1 MYLES
6 LNVRGIGRIK
16 EFISL
21 FRIKISWS
29 PFSHDFML
37 LVLVSFLYRRQTL
50 WLNYNYKDRIRLS
63 LMMLQYHWYYLS
75 FQILVLVSCWSPDRW
90 LEKLLIDVLV
100 IYRAVWIVRNY
111 VSFWHDLSKRFTL
124 YYISVKKVELP
135 LVFVYSFFRIS

>member
-6 LNVRGIGRIK
+6 LNVRSIGRIK

-75 FQILVLVSCWSPDRW
+75 FQILALVSCWSPDRW

>member
-6 LNVRGIGRIK
+6 LNVRSIGRIN

-29 PFSHDFML
+29 PFSHGFML
-37 LVLVSFLYRRQTL
+37 LVLVSFLYRRQAL

-75 FQILVLVSCWSPDRW
+75 FQILVLVSCWSPDCW

-124 YYISVKKVELP
+124 YYISLKKVELS
-135 LVFVYSFFRIS
+135 LVFVYSFFRIL